1 MKESRF
7 SDYVLVIMKNINLII
22 ILYMSLLMAYSLS
35 GFVRENSAL
44 EFLAAADRIPIPGW
58 KLPVLVLC
66 LYGSCLLLMHVQDVR
81 GGALIVKV
89 SMEIGISLFISYLL
103 GFGYAGMVLLI
114 LADTLRYFPNSRWKF
129 PFIVVICMVY
139 LVIDFDLLSVYY
151 DIIPLNQYLTYFQ
164 SSVRSV
170 LLGIKNIV
178 NSLNTFTF
186 FVYMVLLERMQASEK
201 ERILSLN
208 EQLNET
214 NVELQKATVELAQYA
229 KEAEKMVATRER
241 NRLAREIHDTLGHA
255 LTGIITGIE
264 ACIILMDEA
273 PEATKIQLRA
283 IADVARQGITDVR
296 RSVNALRPDALE
308 KADLE
313 SAIAR
318 TIDEMRTATNVQI
331 DYQCTAKMNC
341 FSDDEEEVIYRI
353 VQESITNAIRHG
365 KADHIWVCIEREYSF
380 LHMQIRDNGIGC
392 VNIKK
397 GFGLHHMEE
406 RLNMLNG
413 NLSYDGSDG
422 FRIEARIPV
431 RWGKEGIDHD

>member
-22 ILYMSLLMAYSLS
+22 ILYMSMLMAYSLS
-35 GFVRENSAL
+35 GIVRENSAL
-44 EFLAAADRIPIPGW
+44 EFLMTADRIPIPGW

-66 LYGSCLLLMHVQDVR
+66 LYGSCLLLMYVQNVK
-81 GGALIVKV
+81 GIILIAKV
-89 SMEIGISLFISYLL
+89 SLEIGISLFISYLL
-103 GFGYAGMVLLI
+103 GFGYTGMVLLI

-129 PFIVVICMVY
+129 PFIVVICLAY

-151 DIIPLNQYLTYFQ
+151 NIIPLNQYLTYFQ
-164 SSVRSV
+164 SNTRSV

-186 FVYMVLLERMQASEK
+186 FVYMILLERMQASEK

-208 EQLNET
+208 EQLNKA
-214 NVELQKATVELAQYA
+214 NIELQKATVELAQYA
-229 KEAEKMVATRER
+229 EEAEKMVATRER

-264 ACIILMDEA
+264 ACMVLMDVA
-273 PEATKIQLRA
+273 PEATKIQLKA
-283 IADVARQGITDVR
+283 ISDVARQGITDVR

-308 KADLE
+308 KTDLE

-318 TIDEMRTATNVQI
+318 TIDEMRAVTNVKI
-331 DYQCTAKMNC
+331 DYRCTTEMNC

-353 VQESITNAIRHG
+353 VQESITNSIRHG
-365 KADHIWVCIEREYSF
+365 KAEHIWICIEREF
-380 LHMQIRDNGIGC
+380 NLLHIQIRDNGVGC
-392 VNIKK
+392 ASIKK

-406 RLNMLNG
+406 RLNMLKG
-413 NLSYDGSDG
+413 SLSYDGSDE
-422 FRIEARIPV
+422 FLIEARIPV